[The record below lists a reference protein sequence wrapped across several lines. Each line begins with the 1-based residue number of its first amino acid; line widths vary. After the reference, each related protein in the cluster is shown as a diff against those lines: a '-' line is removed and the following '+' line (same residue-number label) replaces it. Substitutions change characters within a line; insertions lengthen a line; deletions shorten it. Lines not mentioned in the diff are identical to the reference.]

1 MEGNAE
7 MQELPSLYPLKF
19 AATNSVSQN
28 FEDTASVD
36 ISMETPILSAERANF
51 TWLRDTRVTKYCR
64 HELGC
69 CLK

>member
-51 TWLRDTRVTKYCR
+51 T
-64 HELGC
+64 
-69 CLK
+69 